1 MKEGL
6 YMKLPN
12 GFGSVH
18 KLSGNRRKPWRA
30 RKTIGWE
37 YVDKA
42 TGKPVKVNSDT
53 NLNDIRQKQL
63 YVTVG
68 YYETRKQAYEALA
81 LYNSDPHD
89 LHHDVITFGEL
100 YEKWSDE
107 YFARLTTK
115 NSKTAPKQ
123 IKDYEASFRLC
134 AFIKDMCIHDIKLE
148 HLQKVVD
155 TSGKNTPTL
164 RKLRTLFNSVFD
176 YALKHEIISKDK
188 RTIPSYVDISKP
200 GNPNA
205 VDRMPFT
212 NEERNLLWQY
222 KDANTY
228 MSVILILIYTGVRI
242 SELLDLKKENI
253 HLNERWFYVGE
264 SKTEAGI
271 REVPIAEKIVPFF
284 QYWLSCDCEYLIC
297 TPDEKPFTYRN
308 YYDSYWIPL
317 MLQMN
322 MGEFVMEED
331 KKEPVYKGHRPHD
344 TRHTCISMLTETGV
358 DERIIKKIVGH
369 KGQGVTQAVYTHI
382 ELPIKLEAINKI

>member
-37 YVDKA
+37 YVDKV
-42 TGKPVKVNSDT
+42 TGKPVQVNSDT

-63 YVTVG
+63 YITIG
-68 YYETRKQAYEALA
+68 YFETRKQAYEALA
-81 LYNSDPHD
+81 LYNTDPHD

-107 YFARLTTK
+107 YFSKLTTK
-115 NSKTAPKQ
+115 NSKTAPKL

-134 AFIKDMCIHDIKLE
+134 TSIKDMCIHDIKLE

-164 RKLRTLFNSVFD
+164 RKLRTLFNFIFD

-205 VDRMPFT
+205 VNRKPFT
-212 NEERNLLWQY
+212 KKERDLLWQH

-253 HLNERWFYVGE
+253 HLDERWFYVGE

-284 QYWLSCDCEYLIC
+284 QYWLKYDCEYLIC
-297 TPDEKPFTYRN
+297 TPENEHFEYRN
-308 YYDSYWIPL
+308 YYDSYWKP
-317 MLQMN
+317 MLEII
-322 MGEFVMEED
+322 GVD
-331 KKEPVYKGHRPHD
+331 HTPHD
-344 TRHTCISMLTETGV
+344 TRHTCISMLTEAGV

-382 ELPIKLEAINKI
+382 DLPNKLAAINKI